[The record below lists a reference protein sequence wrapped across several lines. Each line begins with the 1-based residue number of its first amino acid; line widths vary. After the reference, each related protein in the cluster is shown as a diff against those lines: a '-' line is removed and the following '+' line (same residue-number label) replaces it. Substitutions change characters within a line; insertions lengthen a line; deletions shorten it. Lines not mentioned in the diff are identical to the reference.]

1 MKRYLL
7 LPVFLFILFFMVAE
21 VKGAIFAEEMTST
34 TCHACPAV
42 GEILHEIYS
51 SHEYSFYYVAMVTD
65 RVTEA
70 EERAGEYNVYGY
82 PTTFFDGG
90 YELIFG
96 KKDISAFRDAI
107 EGAMQRSRKN
117 VNLNLRVVWEGDSV
131 IDIEVAVKNNEDATY
146 EGNMRLY
153 VVEPVSRWRDY
164 EGNRYHFA
172 FLGYAMNEDVSIN
185 AGGKLER
192 QILWDGKEHGYE
204 VSRDNIMVIAVL
216 FNSQGETR
224 YSDPP
229 NNQHPFEAHFVD
241 ACVAAVPPEDL
252 PPSLEF
258 ISTPSE
264 IVGYRNVSFE
274 WRGSDD
280 NGQVTYSYRLS
291 GYEDEWHGWGNETN
305 ATYTGLEDGDYEFV
319 VRGKDNAGQITE
331 IKWKFVVD
339 TSSPY
344 VVEHYPENDERNV
357 PTDVVIRIK
366 FSHPMD
372 KKSVEDGISIE
383 PTIYYTLQWK
393 NDDEVMIYPQNLQYE
408 TTYVVTIKNA
418 RRVSDQEMADYSF
431 SFTTSLPDTT
441 PPEIVSVTPY
451 YDELMDDIRIKFS
464 EPMDALLHNAI
475 IIEPWMPY
483 TYSWE
488 ENNTFLVIHFAKYEE
503 GEYEIT
509 LTTYLTDAYKNPL
522 RENYSFVVY
531 VTPPEIVYTSIEDGA
546 TNVGLQTAIE
556 IKFSHEM
563 MRDDVENNL
572 TFSPPCNYT
581 LSWNSSTLV
590 IKMGLEAN
598 TTYHLYIP
606 AGVRDIRGIEMEEPL
621 HINFTTVSEIER
633 KPVKQSPSFTVVMI
647 TLSLLLIFLHQ
658 KRRRSMR

>member
-1 MKRYLL
+1 
-7 LPVFLFILFFMVAE
+7 
-21 VKGAIFAEEMTST
+21 
-34 TCHACPAV
+34 
-42 GEILHEIYS
+42 
-51 SHEYSFYYVAMVTD
+51 
-65 RVTEA
+65 
-70 EERAGEYNVYGY
+70 
-82 PTTFFDGG
+82 
-90 YELIFG
+90 
-96 KKDISAFRDAI
+96 
-107 EGAMQRSRKN
+107 
-117 VNLNLRVVWEGDSV
+117 
-131 IDIEVAVKNNEDATY
+131 
-146 EGNMRLY
+146 
-153 VVEPVSRWRDY
+153 
-164 EGNRYHFA
+164 
-172 FLGYAMNEDVSIN
+172 
-185 AGGKLER
+185 
-192 QILWDGKEHGYE
+192 
-204 VSRDNIMVIAVL
+204 
-216 FNSQGETR
+216 
-224 YSDPP
+224 
-229 NNQHPFEAHFVD
+229 
-241 ACVAAVPPEDL
+241 
-252 PPSLEF
+252 
-258 ISTPSE
+258 
-264 IVGYRNVSFE
+264 VSFE

-372 KKSVEDGISIE
+372 KKSVEDGISVE
-383 PTIYYTLQWK
+383 PNVYYTLQWK
-393 NDDEVMIYPQNLQYE
+393 NDDEVMIYPRNLQYE

-418 RRVSDQEMADYSF
+418 RRVSGQEMADYSF

-475 IIEPWMPY
+475 MIEPWTPY